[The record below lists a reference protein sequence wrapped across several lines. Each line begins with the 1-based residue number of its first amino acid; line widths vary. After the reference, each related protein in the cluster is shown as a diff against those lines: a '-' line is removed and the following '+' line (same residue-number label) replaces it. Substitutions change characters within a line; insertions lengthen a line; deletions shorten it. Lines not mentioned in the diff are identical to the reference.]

1 MDDYKYKMIQLMH
14 LYLSEAITDEEKQ
27 ELQQWLDTSLKNKAL
42 FDRVKN
48 DRHFGSKYKAFKS
61 INHDA
66 AFERFEK
73 RVGVK
78 SHVRY
83 SWLKYVAIFLLPLS
97 LGVFLL
103 LNTTKTEIE
112 VPIMA
117 KIMPGE
123 AKATLVLADGQFVNL
138 QKDSV
143 LDITVSPGASATSS
157 SQGIDYSKVNVKEKS
172 TQYNTLKTPRGGE
185 FKITLSDGSVV
196 HLNSATELKY
206 PVVFDEEK
214 REVHVSGEAY
224 FEVKKEENRP
234 FYVVVDG
241 MRIRVYGTSFNVNTQ
256 RDGFVQTVLVEGSVG
271 IMAEGMA
278 EECRMIPSQLAEY
291 NKERSLIEV
300 KEVEVEPY
308 VAWKDGFFVFED
320 ESLEQIMNTL
330 SLWYD
335 VDVFYVNPQLQGL
348 HFTGHMRRYDQID
361 NILKAIGSAVGVT
374 FSVKDRSIWISK

>member
-14 LYLSEAITDEEKQ
+14 LYLSGAINDEEKQ
-27 ELQQWLDTSLKNKAL
+27 ELQQWLDASLKNKAL

-48 DRHFGSKYKAFKS
+48 NRHFGSKYKAFKS

-83 SWLKYVAIFLLPLS
+83 SWLKYAAIFLLPLS

-103 LNTTKTEIE
+103 LNTTKTKIE

-117 KIMPGE
+117 KIVPGE

-143 LDITVSPGASATSS
+143 WDITVSPGASATSS
-157 SQGIDYSKVNVKEKS
+157 RQGIDYSKVNVKEKS
-172 TQYNTLKTPRGGE
+172 VRYNTLKTPRGGE
-185 FKITLSDGSVV
+185 FNITLSDGSVV

-224 FEVKKEENRP
+224 FEVKKEEKRP

-256 RDGFVQTVLVEGSVG
+256 REGFVQTVLVEGSVG
-271 IMAEGMA
+271 IMAEGMD
-278 EECRMIPSQLAEY
+278 EECRMSPSQLAEY

-300 KEVEVEPY
+300 KEVDVESY

-335 VDVFYVNPQLQGL
+335 VDVFYVNPQLKGL

-374 FSVKDRSIWISK
+374 FSVKDRSIWVSK

>member
-1 MDDYKYKMIQLMH
+1 MH
-14 LYLSEAITDEEKQ
+14 LYLSGAITDEEKQ
-27 ELQQWLDTSLKNKAL
+27 ELQQWLDASLKNKAL

-48 DRHFGSKYKAFKS
+48 NRHFGSKYKAFKS

-83 SWLKYVAIFLLPLS
+83 SWLKYAAIFLLPLS

-103 LNTTKTEIE
+103 LNTTKTKIE

-117 KIMPGE
+117 KIVPGE

-143 LDITVSPGASATSS
+143 WDITVSPGASATSS
-157 SQGIDYSKVNVKEKS
+157 RQGIDYSKVNVKEKS
-172 TQYNTLKTPRGGE
+172 VRYNTLKTPRGGE
-185 FKITLSDGSVV
+185 FNITLSDGSVV

-224 FEVKKEENRP
+224 FEVKKEEKRP

-256 RDGFVQTVLVEGSVG
+256 REGFVQTVLVEGSVG
-271 IMAEGMA
+271 IMAEGMD
-278 EECRMIPSQLAEY
+278 EECRMSHSQLAEY
-291 NKERSLIEV
+291 YKERSLIEV
-300 KEVEVEPY
+300 KEVDVESY

-335 VDVFYVNPQLQGL
+335 VDVFYVNPQLKGL

-374 FSVKDRSIWISK
+374 FSVKDRSIWVSK

>member
-1 MDDYKYKMIQLMH
+1 MH
-14 LYLSEAITDEEKQ
+14 LYLSGAITDEEKQ
-27 ELQQWLDTSLKNKAL
+27 ELQQWLDASLKNKAL

-48 DRHFGSKYKAFKS
+48 NRHVGSKYKAFKS

-83 SWLKYVAIFLLPLS
+83 SWLKYAAIFLLPLS

-117 KIMPGE
+117 KIVPGE

-143 LDITVSPGASATSS
+143 WDITVSPGASATSS
-157 SQGIDYSKVNVKEKS
+157 RQGIDYSKVNVKEKS
-172 TQYNTLKTPRGGE
+172 VRYNTLKTPRGGE
-185 FKITLSDGSVV
+185 FNITLSDGSVV

-224 FEVKKEENRP
+224 FEVKKEEKRP

-256 RDGFVQTVLVEGSVG
+256 REGVVQTVLVEGRVG
-271 IMAEGMA
+271 IMAEGMD
-278 EECRMIPSQLAEY
+278 EECRMSPSQLAEY

-300 KEVEVEPY
+300 KEVDVESY

-335 VDVFYVNPQLQGL
+335 VDVFYVNPQLKGL

-374 FSVKDRSIWISK
+374 FSVKDRSIWVSK

>member
-14 LYLSEAITDEEKQ
+14 LYLSGAITDEEKQ
-27 ELQQWLDTSLKNKAL
+27 ELQQWLDASLKNKAL

-48 DRHFGSKYKAFKS
+48 NRHFGSKYKAFKS

-83 SWLKYVAIFLLPLS
+83 SWLKYAAIFLLPLS

-117 KIMPGE
+117 KIVPGE

-143 LDITVSPGASATSS
+143 WDITVSPGASATSS
-157 SQGIDYSKVNVKEKS
+157 RQGIDYSKVNVKEKS
-172 TQYNTLKTPRGGE
+172 VRYNTLKTPRGGE
-185 FKITLSDGSVV
+185 FNITLSDGSVV

-224 FEVKKEENRP
+224 FEVKKEEKRP

-256 RDGFVQTVLVEGSVG
+256 REGFVQTVLVEGSVG
-271 IMAEGMA
+271 IMAEGMD
-278 EECRMIPSQLAEY
+278 EECRMSPSQLAEY

-300 KEVEVEPY
+300 KEVDVESY

-335 VDVFYVNPQLQGL
+335 VDVFYVNPQLKGL

-374 FSVKDRSIWISK
+374 FSVKDRSIWVSK

>member
-1 MDDYKYKMIQLMH
+1 MH
-14 LYLSEAITDEEKQ
+14 LYLSGAITDEEKQ
-27 ELQQWLDTSLKNKAL
+27 ELQQWLDASLKNKAL

-48 DRHFGSKYKAFKS
+48 NRHFGSKYKAFKS

-83 SWLKYVAIFLLPLS
+83 SWLKYAAIFLLPLS

-103 LNTTKTEIE
+103 LNTTKTKIE

-117 KIMPGE
+117 KIVPGE

-143 LDITVSPGASATSS
+143 WDITVSPGASATSS
-157 SQGIDYSKVNVKEKS
+157 RQGIDYSKVNVKEKS
-172 TQYNTLKTPRGGE
+172 VRYNTLKTPRGGE
-185 FKITLSDGSVV
+185 FNITLSDGSVV

-224 FEVKKEENRP
+224 FEVKKEEKRP

-256 RDGFVQTVLVEGSVG
+256 REGFVQTVLVEGSVG
-271 IMAEGMA
+271 IMAEGMD
-278 EECRMIPSQLAEY
+278 EECRMSPSQLAEY

-300 KEVEVEPY
+300 KEVDVESY

-330 SLWYD
+330 SVWYD
-335 VDVFYVNPQLQGL
+335 VDVFYVNPQLKGL

-374 FSVKDRSIWISK
+374 FSVKDRSIWVSK

>member
-1 MDDYKYKMIQLMH
+1 MH
-14 LYLSEAITDEEKQ
+14 LYLSGAITDEEKQ
-27 ELQQWLDTSLKNKAL
+27 ELQQWLDASLKNKAL

-48 DRHFGSKYKAFKS
+48 NRHFGSKYKAFQR

-83 SWLKYVAIFLLPLS
+83 SWLKYAAIFLLPLS

-117 KIMPGE
+117 KIVPGE

-143 LDITVSPGASATSS
+143 WDITVSPGASATSS
-157 SQGIDYSKVNVKEKS
+157 RQGIDYSKVNVKEKS
-172 TQYNTLKTPRGGE
+172 VRYNTLKTPRGGE
-185 FKITLSDGSVV
+185 FNITLSDGSVV

-224 FEVKKEENRP
+224 FEVKKEEKRP

-256 RDGFVQTVLVEGSVG
+256 REGVVQTVLVEGRVG
-271 IMAEGMA
+271 IMAEGMD
-278 EECRMIPSQLAEY
+278 EECRMSPSQLAEY

-300 KEVEVEPY
+300 KEVDVESY

-335 VDVFYVNPQLQGL
+335 VDVFYVNPQLKGL

-374 FSVKDRSIWISK
+374 FSVKDRSIWVSK

>member
-1 MDDYKYKMIQLMH
+1 MIQLMH
-14 LYLSEAITDEEKQ
+14 LYLSGAITDEEKQ
-27 ELQQWLDTSLKNKAL
+27 ELQQWLDASLKNKAL

-48 DRHFGSKYKAFKS
+48 NRHFGSKYKAFKS

-83 SWLKYVAIFLLPLS
+83 SWLKYAAIFLLPLS

-117 KIMPGE
+117 KIVPGE

-143 LDITVSPGASATSS
+143 WDITVSPGASATSS
-157 SQGIDYSKVNVKEKS
+157 RQGIDYSKVNVKEKS
-172 TQYNTLKTPRGGE
+172 VRYNTLKTPRGGE
-185 FKITLSDGSVV
+185 FNITLSDGSVV

-224 FEVKKEENRP
+224 FEVKKEEKRP

-256 RDGFVQTVLVEGSVG
+256 REGVVQTVLVEGRVG
-271 IMAEGMA
+271 IMAEGMD
-278 EECRMIPSQLAEY
+278 EECRMSPSQLAEY

-300 KEVEVEPY
+300 KEVDVESY

-335 VDVFYVNPQLQGL
+335 VDVFYVNPQLKGL

-374 FSVKDRSIWISK
+374 FSVKDRSIWVSK

>member
-14 LYLSEAITDEEKQ
+14 LYLSGAITDEEKQ
-27 ELQQWLDTSLKNKAL
+27 ELQQWLDASLKNKAL

-48 DRHFGSKYKAFKS
+48 NRHFGSKYKAFKS

-83 SWLKYVAIFLLPLS
+83 SWLKYAAIFLLPLS

-103 LNTTKTEIE
+103 LNTTKTKIE

-117 KIMPGE
+117 KIVPGE

-143 LDITVSPGASATSS
+143 WDITVSPGASATSS
-157 SQGIDYSKVNVKEKS
+157 RQGIDYSKVNVKEKS
-172 TQYNTLKTPRGGE
+172 VRYNTLKTPRGGE
-185 FKITLSDGSVV
+185 FNITLSDGSVV

-224 FEVKKEENRP
+224 FEVKKEEKRP

-256 RDGFVQTVLVEGSVG
+256 REGFVQTVLVEGSVG
-271 IMAEGMA
+271 IMAEGMD
-278 EECRMIPSQLAEY
+278 EECRMSPSQLAEY

-300 KEVEVEPY
+300 KEVDVESY

-335 VDVFYVNPQLQGL
+335 VDVFYVNPQLKGL

-374 FSVKDRSIWISK
+374 FSVKDRSIWVSK

>member
-14 LYLSEAITDEEKQ
+14 LYLSGAITDEEKQ
-27 ELQQWLDTSLKNKAL
+27 ELQQWLDASLKNKAL

-48 DRHFGSKYKAFKS
+48 NRHFGSKYKAFKS

-83 SWLKYVAIFLLPLS
+83 SWLKYAAIFLLPLS

-117 KIMPGE
+117 KIVPGE

-143 LDITVSPGASATSS
+143 WDITVSPGASATSS
-157 SQGIDYSKVNVKEKS
+157 RQGIDYSKVNVKEKS
-172 TQYNTLKTPRGGE
+172 VRYNTLKTPRGGE
-185 FKITLSDGSVV
+185 FNITLSDGSVV

-224 FEVKKEENRP
+224 FEVKKEEKRP

-256 RDGFVQTVLVEGSVG
+256 REGVVQTVLVEGRVG
-271 IMAEGMA
+271 IMAEGMD
-278 EECRMIPSQLAEY
+278 EECRMSPSQLAEY

-300 KEVEVEPY
+300 KEVDVESY

-335 VDVFYVNPQLQGL
+335 VDVFYVNPQLKGL

-374 FSVKDRSIWISK
+374 FSVKDRSIWVSK

>member
-1 MDDYKYKMIQLMH
+1 MH
-14 LYLSEAITDEEKQ
+14 LYLSGAITDEEKQ
-27 ELQQWLDTSLKNKAL
+27 ELQQWLDASLKNKAL

-48 DRHFGSKYKAFKS
+48 NRHFGSKYKAFKS

-83 SWLKYVAIFLLPLS
+83 SWLKYAAIFLLPLS

-117 KIMPGE
+117 KIVPGE

-143 LDITVSPGASATSS
+143 WDITVSPGASATSS
-157 SQGIDYSKVNVKEKS
+157 RQGIDYSKVNVKEKS
-172 TQYNTLKTPRGGE
+172 VRYNTLKTPRGGE
-185 FKITLSDGSVV
+185 FNITLSDGSVV

-224 FEVKKEENRP
+224 FEVKKEEKRP

-256 RDGFVQTVLVEGSVG
+256 REGFVQTVLVEGSVG
-271 IMAEGMA
+271 IMAEGMD
-278 EECRMIPSQLAEY
+278 EECRMSPSQLAEY

-300 KEVEVEPY
+300 KEVDVESY

-335 VDVFYVNPQLQGL
+335 VDVFYVNPQLKGL

-374 FSVKDRSIWISK
+374 FSVKDRSIWVSK

>member
-1 MDDYKYKMIQLMH
+1 M
-14 LYLSEAITDEEKQ
+14 
-27 ELQQWLDTSLKNKAL
+27 
-42 FDRVKN
+42 
-48 DRHFGSKYKAFKS
+48 
-61 INHDA
+61 
-66 AFERFEK
+66 
-73 RVGVK
+73 
-78 SHVRY
+78 
-83 SWLKYVAIFLLPLS
+83 
-97 LGVFLL
+97 
-103 LNTTKTEIE
+103 
-112 VPIMA
+112 
-117 KIMPGE
+117 
-123 AKATLVLADGQFVNL
+123 
-138 QKDSV
+138 
-143 LDITVSPGASATSS
+143 
-157 SQGIDYSKVNVKEKS
+157 
-172 TQYNTLKTPRGGE
+172 
-185 FKITLSDGSVV
+185 

>member
-1 MDDYKYKMIQLMH
+1 MH
-14 LYLSEAITDEEKQ
+14 LYLSGAITDEEKQ
-27 ELQQWLDTSLKNKAL
+27 ELQQWLDASLKNKAL

-48 DRHFGSKYKAFKS
+48 NRHFGSKYKAFKS

-83 SWLKYVAIFLLPLS
+83 SWLKYAAIFLLPLS

-117 KIMPGE
+117 KIVPGE

-143 LDITVSPGASATSS
+143 WDITVSPGASATSS
-157 SQGIDYSKVNVKEKS
+157 RQGIDYSKVNVKEKS
-172 TQYNTLKTPRGGE
+172 VRYNTLKTPRGGE
-185 FKITLSDGSVV
+185 FNITLSDGSVV

-224 FEVKKEENRP
+224 FEVKKEEKRP

-256 RDGFVQTVLVEGSVG
+256 REGVVQTVLVEGRVG
-271 IMAEGMA
+271 IMAEGMD
-278 EECRMIPSQLAEY
+278 EEYRMSPSQLAEY

-300 KEVEVEPY
+300 KEVDVESY

-335 VDVFYVNPQLQGL
+335 VDVFYVNPQLKGL

-374 FSVKDRSIWISK
+374 FSVKDRSIWVSK

>member
-1 MDDYKYKMIQLMH
+1 MH
-14 LYLSEAITDEEKQ
+14 LYLSGAITDEEKQ
-27 ELQQWLDTSLKNKAL
+27 ELQQWLDASLKNKAL

-48 DRHFGSKYKAFKS
+48 NRHFGSKYKAFKS

-83 SWLKYVAIFLLPLS
+83 SWLKYAAIFLLPLS

-117 KIMPGE
+117 KIVPGE

-143 LDITVSPGASATSS
+143 WDITVSPGASATSS
-157 SQGIDYSKVNVKEKS
+157 RQGIDYSKVNVKEKS
-172 TQYNTLKTPRGGE
+172 VRYNTLKTPRGGE
-185 FKITLSDGSVV
+185 FNITLSDGSVV

-224 FEVKKEENRP
+224 FEVKKEEKRP

-256 RDGFVQTVLVEGSVG
+256 REGVVQTVLVEGRVG
-271 IMAEGMA
+271 IMAEGMD
-278 EECRMIPSQLAEY
+278 EECRMSPSQLAEY

-300 KEVEVEPY
+300 KEVDVESY

-335 VDVFYVNPQLQGL
+335 VDVFYVNPQLKGL

-374 FSVKDRSIWISK
+374 FSVKDRSIWVSK

>member
-14 LYLSEAITDEEKQ
+14 LYLSGAITDEEKQ
-27 ELQQWLDTSLKNKAL
+27 ELQQWLDASLKNKAL

-48 DRHFGSKYKAFKS
+48 NRHFGSKYKAFKS

-83 SWLKYVAIFLLPLS
+83 SWLKYAAIFLLPLS

-117 KIMPGE
+117 KIVPGE

-143 LDITVSPGASATSS
+143 WDITVSPGASATSS
-157 SQGIDYSKVNVKEKS
+157 RQGIDYSKVNVKEKS
-172 TQYNTLKTPRGGE
+172 VRYNTLKTPRGGE
-185 FKITLSDGSVV
+185 FNITLSDGSVV

-224 FEVKKEENRP
+224 FEVKKEEKRP

-256 RDGFVQTVLVEGSVG
+256 REGVVQTVLVEGRVG
-271 IMAEGMA
+271 IMAEGMD
-278 EECRMIPSQLAEY
+278 EEYRMSPSQLAEY

-300 KEVEVEPY
+300 KEVDVESY

-335 VDVFYVNPQLQGL
+335 VDVFYVNPQLKGL

-374 FSVKDRSIWISK
+374 FSVKDRSIWVSK

>member
-1 MDDYKYKMIQLMH
+1 MH
-14 LYLSEAITDEEKQ
+14 LYLSGAITDEEKQ
-27 ELQQWLDTSLKNKAL
+27 ELQQWLDASLKNKAL

-48 DRHFGSKYKAFKS
+48 NRHFGSKYKAFKS

-83 SWLKYVAIFLLPLS
+83 SWLKYAAIFLLPLS

-117 KIMPGE
+117 KIVPGE

-143 LDITVSPGASATSS
+143 WDITVSPGASATSS
-157 SQGIDYSKVNVKEKS
+157 RQGIDYSKVNVKEKS
-172 TQYNTLKTPRGGE
+172 VRYNTLKTPRGGE
-185 FKITLSDGSVV
+185 FNITLSDGSVV

-224 FEVKKEENRP
+224 FEVKKEEKRP

-256 RDGFVQTVLVEGSVG
+256 REGFVQTVLVEGSVG
-271 IMAEGMA
+271 IMAEGMD
-278 EECRMIPSQLAEY
+278 EECRMSPSQLAEY

-300 KEVEVEPY
+300 KEVDVESY

-335 VDVFYVNPQLQGL
+335 VDVFYVNPQLKGL

-374 FSVKDRSIWISK
+374 FSVKG

>member
-27 ELQQWLDTSLKNKAL
+27 ELQQWLDVSLKNKAL

-48 DRHFGSKYKAFKS
+48 DRHFGSKYKAFKN

-78 SHVRY
+78 SRVRY
-83 SWLKYVAIFLLPLS
+83 SWLKYAAIFLLPLS

-103 LNTTKTEIE
+103 LNTTKTETE

-157 SQGIDYSKVNVKEKS
+157 SQGIDYSKVNVKEKNV
-172 TQYNTLKTPRGGE
+172 QYNTLKTPRGGE
-185 FKITLSDGSVV
+185 FNITLSDGSVV

-206 PVVFDEEK
+206 PIVFDEEK
-214 REVHVSGEAY
+214 REVHMSGEAY
-224 FEVKKEENRP
+224 FEVKKEEHRP
-234 FYVVVDG
+234 FYVIVDG

-256 RDGFVQTVLVEGSVG
+256 REGFVQTVLVEGSVG

-335 VDVFYVNPQLQGL
+335 VDVFYVNPQLRGL

-374 FSVKDRSIWISK
+374 FSVKDRSVWISK

>member
-1 MDDYKYKMIQLMH
+1 MH
-14 LYLSEAITDEEKQ
+14 LYLSGAITDEEKQ
-27 ELQQWLDTSLKNKAL
+27 ELQQWLDASLKNKAL

-48 DRHFGSKYKAFKS
+48 NRHFGSKYKAFKS

-83 SWLKYVAIFLLPLS
+83 SWLKYAAIFLLPLS

-103 LNTTKTEIE
+103 LNTTKTKIE

-117 KIMPGE
+117 KIVPGE

-143 LDITVSPGASATSS
+143 WDITVSPGASATSS
-157 SQGIDYSKVNVKEKS
+157 RQGIDYSKVNVKEKS
-172 TQYNTLKTPRGGE
+172 VRYNTLKTPRGGE
-185 FKITLSDGSVV
+185 FNITLSDGSVV

-224 FEVKKEENRP
+224 FEVKKEEKRP

-256 RDGFVQTVLVEGSVG
+256 REGFVQTVLVEGSVG
-271 IMAEGMA
+271 IMAEGMD
-278 EECRMIPSQLAEY
+278 EECRMSPSQLAEY

-300 KEVEVEPY
+300 KEVDVESY

-335 VDVFYVNPQLQGL
+335 VDVFYVNPQLKGL

-374 FSVKDRSIWISK
+374 FSVKDRSIWVSK